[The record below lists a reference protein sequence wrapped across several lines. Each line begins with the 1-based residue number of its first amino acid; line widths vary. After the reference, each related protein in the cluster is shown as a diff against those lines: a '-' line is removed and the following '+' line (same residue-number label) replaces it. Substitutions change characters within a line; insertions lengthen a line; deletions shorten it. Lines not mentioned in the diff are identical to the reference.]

1 MNSGELIR
9 RHPLFASLDE
19 TAAREIARV
28 ALTQSAAQGE
38 LIFSEGEVAI
48 SLYLL
53 VSGRVDLIR
62 STADGREQLVRHVK
76 PHEMFAEAAMFA
88 GESYP
93 VTAIARAPSTLLT
106 ITKARFLGVVKAHP
120 EIAMAIIGAMAK
132 LLRHLNQRMAELSMG
147 SVEQRLA
154 AYLLKC
160 ARAAGAKNF
169 DLPVSKKDLAT
180 ELGTIPA
187 TLSRT
192 LKKMNDRGALVVRG
206 AHITI
211 KRSEILEDLAA

>member
-1 MNSGELIR
+1 MNIGELIR
-9 RHPLFASLDE
+9 LHPLFASLDE
-19 TAAREIARV
+19 NALREIARV
-28 ALTQSAAQGE
+28 ALTQSAARDE
-38 LIFSEGEVAI
+38 LIFSEGEAAT

-93 VTAIARAPSTLLT
+93 VTALARAPSQLIT
-106 ITKARFLGVVKAHP
+106 ITKKRFLGVVKAHP
-120 EIAMAIIGAMAK
+120 EIAMTIIGAMAK

-160 ARAAGAKNF
+160 ARAAGAKSF
-169 DLPVSKKDLAT
+169 ALPLQKKDLAT

-192 LKKMNDRGALVVRG
+192 LKKLKNRSAIVMRDAR
-206 AHITI
+206 ITI
-211 KRSEILEDLAA
+211 KNIEILEDLAA